1 MSQLSTHL
9 IHTRFVNL
17 IAKIFLPISMRRAH
31 EALGFCLKLANIA
44 HNLCRNT
51 GNDFSDGNIF
61 CHDRTCTHN
70 SIISDRYARQNNR
83 TISNKN
89 VIAYGNTTDSRI
101 AS

>member
-1 MSQLSTHL
+1 MNKVSPHL

-17 IAKIFLPISMRRAH
+17 ITKIFLPISMRRTH

-51 GNDFSDGNIF
+51 GDNFSSGNVF
-61 CHDRTCTHN
+61 SHDCASTHN
-70 SIISDRYARQNNR
+70 CISSNGNTRQNDR

-89 VIAYGNTTDSRI
+89 VIAYRNTTNPRVTS
-101 AS
+101 